1 MKCLGFLSLLAVSIG
16 QAASSL
22 ALAEAERAV
31 PAMQEE
37 VRRASPLQ
45 ADVAAFYRALSDEP
59 FWFDPQGQPRLLR
72 QQQLEAWI
80 LLSHEHGLNPRDYGF
95 SGLSQ
100 PVMQQSVVER
110 EQRLTRQFLR
120 LAADLQGTGLVLQRD
135 SSWHFTDSV
144 VTPDRLA
151 ARLAGGESVRQ
162 LLDSLLPQ
170 AAEYRRLVQLYRHLW
185 ITSQQPWHAPDVPAE
200 LVFPG
205 DQSPQMPALRRW
217 LQAQLWLDLAQAPNV
232 DAETYSEDMV
242 MAIRRFQHQRGL
254 DADGIIGPDTR
265 RELLRGPEELLRQ
278 VRANLA
284 RWRALPSEL
293 GERYLLVRTGAFNLD
308 LVEHDRSLQRHA
320 VIAGRPGRPSP
331 SFSAQVDRLIFNP
344 NWTVPFRLAVED
356 LLPKQQADAQYFQRQ
371 GIEVL
376 QRQADGQW
384 LPVDSAGIDWSG
396 LSRRN
401 FHYLLRQ
408 QPGPLNSLGRIRVGM
423 SNPYS
428 IYLHDT
434 PQQSLYAKAQRAFS
448 SGCIRVQGIDEL
460 ARMLAGEEGVE
471 TALSQSE
478 TRQLTLDRALPVYL
492 VYLTVWV
499 NEAGEAFIHPDSY
512 GRDLELNE
520 GLGPLPTPPPQH
532 LTELARNV
540 LEQ

>member
-45 ADVAAFYRALSDEP
+45 ADVAAFYRALNDEP

-100 PVMQQSVVER
+100 PVLQQSVVER

-120 LAADLQGTGLVLQRD
+120 LAADLQGTGLVQQRD

-217 LQAQLWLDLAQAPNV
+217 LDLAQASDV
-232 DAETYSEDMV
+232 DAETYSEDLV
-242 MAIRRFQHQRGL
+242 MAIRRFQRQRGL

-284 RWRALPSEL
+284 RWRAL
-293 GERYLLVRTGAFNLD
+293 
-308 LVEHDRSLQRHA
+308 Q
-320 VIAGRPGRPSP
+320 IA
-331 SFSAQVDRLIFNP
+331 
-344 NWTVPFRLAVED
+344 
-356 LLPKQQADAQYFQRQ
+356 LPQLRRQ
-371 GIEVL
+371 GAPACRRSWGSAICWCAPERSIWIWSSMIEACSGMPSL
-376 QRQADGQW
+376 RGGRGA
-384 LPVDSAGIDWSG
+384 PVPHFPRRSID
-396 LSRRN
+396 
-401 FHYLLRQ
+401 
-408 QPGPLNSLGRIRVGM
+408 
-423 SNPYS
+423 
-428 IYLHDT
+428 
-434 PQQSLYAKAQRAFS
+434 
-448 SGCIRVQGIDEL
+448 
-460 ARMLAGEEGVE
+460 
-471 TALSQSE
+471 
-478 TRQLTLDRALPVYL
+478 
-492 VYLTVWV
+492 
-499 NEAGEAFIHPDSY
+499 
-512 GRDLELNE
+512 
-520 GLGPLPTPPPQH
+520 
-532 LTELARNV
+532 
-540 LEQ
+540 